1 MTCEK
6 HTTRNIHPSTLLTF
20 TPTMRSM
27 YKMTVVESG
36 QGKRGEGRGGE
47 GNRRE
52 GGKVAVVAAA
62 AAWLED
68 RCRG

>member
-1 MTCEK
+1 MGRE
-6 HTTRNIHPSTLLTF
+6 
-20 TPTMRSM
+20 
-27 YKMTVVESG
+27 
-36 QGKRGEGRGGE
+36 RGGRGGE